1 MEIALDHITAD
12 HEEDIKKLI
21 EKNNGA
27 SSDIR
32 VYEVE
37 KLEFEKRK
45 KELRKLIKDKSELP
59 KIKTVEMRDFLDSF
73 YAHKKPD
80 LIKLAETS
88 LRHWQQ
94 YLLSRENPNREVEIK
109 DITRYVSS
117 LSNRKKNELQS
128 PIT

>member
-1 MEIALDHITAD
+1 M
-12 HEEDIKKLI
+12 
-21 EKNNGA
+21 
-27 SSDIR
+27 
-32 VYEVE
+32 
-37 KLEFEKRK
+37 
-45 KELRKLIKDKSELP
+45 IKDKSELP